1 MARWQKNKEVQ
12 GSMATTLYNAT
23 VVGKIT
29 ITPDLMIF
37 RVDTD
42 APRDEFEA
50 GQNLLLGLYGFE
62 KRSSNSEPELV
73 PAEDQK
79 LIQRPYSIASAK
91 TETRQLEF
99 YISQVKSGQL
109 TSRLFNL
116 NIGDRVYVGTKISGI
131 FRLDETPD
139 GSDIVMVA
147 TGTGIA
153 PYISFLRS
161 HIVER
166 PESKMVVIQG
176 AAHRWDLGY
185 YSELAFLEKSFA
197 NFFYVPTLTDADDR
211 WDGYKLCIEDL
222 LRNDILQNEFNITP
236 DPERTHFFVSGQPD
250 MVGHVSEWL
259 HDFGYTRHHPDEPG
273 ELYIEEF

>member
-1 MARWQKNKEVQ
+1 MD
-12 GSMATTLYNAT
+12 TTRYNAT
-23 VVGKIT
+23 VVGKIMV
-29 ITPDLMIF
+29 TPDLMIF
-37 RVDTD
+37 RLDTD
-42 APRDEFEA
+42 NARDEFEA

-73 PAEDQK
+73 PAEQDK

-116 NIGDRVYVGTKISGI
+116 NVGDRVYVGTKITGI

-185 YSELAFLEKSFA
+185 SSELTFLEKSFA
-197 NFFYVPTLTDADDR
+197 NFFYVRTLTDADDR
-211 WDGYKLCIEDL
+211 WDGYRFCIEEL
-222 LRNDILQNEFNITP
+222 LRKDLLQNEFNITP
-236 DPERTHFFVSGQPD
+236 DPERTHFFVSGQPE
-250 MVGHVSEWL
+250 MVAHVSEWL
-259 HDFGYTRHHPDEPG
+259 SDFGYSRHHPDDPG

>member
-1 MARWQKNKEVQ
+1 MESSR
-12 GSMATTLYNAT
+12 YNAT
-23 VVGKIT
+23 VTGKIMV
-29 ITPDLMIF
+29 TPDLMIL
-37 RVDTD
+37 RIDTD
-42 APRDEFEA
+42 EPIKEFEA
-50 GQNLLLGLYGFE
+50 GQNMLLGLYGFE
-62 KRSSNSEPELV
+62 KRSSNSEPESF
-73 PAEDQK
+73 PAEDEK

-91 TETRQLEF
+91 TETSQLEF

-116 NIGDRVYVGTKISGI
+116 NTGGRLFAGTKIAGV

-161 HIVER
+161 HIIER

-176 AAHRWDLGY
+176 ATHRWDLGY
-185 YSELAFLEKSFA
+185 SSEWTFLEKSFA

-211 WDGYKLCIEDL
+211 WDGYRLCIEDL
-222 LRNDILQNEFNITP
+222 LKNDVLQNEYNISP
-236 DPERTHFFVSGQPD
+236 DPERTHFFVSGKPD
-250 MVGHVSEWL
+250 MVAHVSEWL
-259 HDFGYTRHHPDEPG
+259 KGFGYTKHHPDNPG

>member
-1 MARWQKNKEVQ
+1 
-12 GSMATTLYNAT
+12 
-23 VVGKIT
+23 
-29 ITPDLMIF
+29 
-37 RVDTD
+37 
-42 APRDEFEA
+42 
-50 GQNLLLGLYGFE
+50 
-62 KRSSNSEPELV
+62 
-73 PAEDQK
+73 
-79 LIQRPYSIASAK
+79 
-91 TETRQLEF
+91 
-99 YISQVKSGQL
+99 
-109 TSRLFNL
+109 
-116 NIGDRVYVGTKISGI
+116 
-131 FRLDETPD
+131 
-139 GSDIVMVA
+139 MVA

>member
-1 MARWQKNKEVQ
+1 MDTQ
-12 GSMATTLYNAT
+12 YNAT
-23 VVGKIT
+23 VIDKIMV
-29 ITPDLMIF
+29 TPDIMIF
-37 RVDTD
+37 RINTD
-42 APRDEFEA
+42 EARAEFEA
-50 GQNLLLGLYGFE
+50 GQNILLGLFGYE
-62 KRSSNSEPELV
+62 TRSSNSEPELV
-73 PAEDQK
+73 PAEPHK
-79 LIQRPYSIASAK
+79 LIKRPYSIASAK
-91 TETRQLEF
+91 TEARQMEF

-116 NIGDRVYVGTKISGI
+116 DTGDRLYVGTRISGL

-185 YSELAFLEKSFA
+185 SSELTFLAKTYA

-211 WDGYKLCIEDL
+211 WDGYRLCIEDL
-222 LRNDILQNEFNITP
+222 LRNDTLQNEFNISP
-236 DPERTHFFVSGQPD
+236 DPERTHFFVSGKPE
-250 MVGHVSEWL
+250 MVSHVSEWL
-259 HDFGYTRHHPDEPG
+259 LGFGYTRHHPDEPG
-273 ELYIEEF
+273 ELYVEEF

>member
-1 MARWQKNKEVQ
+1 MD
-12 GSMATTLYNAT
+12 TPLYNAT
-23 VVGKIT
+23 VVGKIM
-29 ITPDLMIF
+29 ITPDIMIF
-37 RVDTD
+37 RIDTD
-42 APRDEFEA
+42 QAREEFEA
-50 GQNLLLGLYGFE
+50 GQNILLGLYGYE
-62 KRSSNSEPELV
+62 MRSSNSEPEVV
-73 PAEDQK
+73 PAEREK

-91 TETRQLEF
+91 NETRQMEF

-116 NIGDRVYVGTKISGI
+116 NIGDRLYVGTKISGH

-161 HIVER
+161 HIIER

-185 YSELAFLEKSFA
+185 YSELTFLEKTFA
-197 NFFYVPTLTDADDR
+197 NFFYVPTLTDPDDR
-211 WDGYKLCIEDL
+211 WDGYQLSIEDL
-222 LRNDILQNEFNITP
+222 LRNDTLQNWFNITP
-236 DPERTHFFVSGQPD
+236 DPERTHFFVSGKPE
-250 MVGHVSEWL
+250 MVSNVSEWL
-259 HDFGYTRHHPDEPG
+259 HEFGYTRHHPDNPG

>member
-1 MARWQKNKEVQ
+1 MERSE
-12 GSMATTLYNAT
+12 YNAT
-23 VVGKIT
+23 VTGKIMV
-29 ITPDLMIF
+29 TPDLMIL

-42 APRDEFEA
+42 EPRKEFEA
-50 GQNLLLGLYGFE
+50 GQNMLLGLYGFE
-62 KRSSNSEPELV
+62 KRSSNSEPEVV
-73 PAEDQK
+73 PADAEK
-79 LIQRPYSIASAK
+79 LIKRPYSIASAK
-91 TETRQLEF
+91 TETSQLEF

-116 NIGDRVYVGTKISGI
+116 NTGDRVFVGTAITGI

-161 HIVER
+161 HIIER

-185 YSELAFLEKSFA
+185 YSELTFLEKSFA
-197 NFFYVPTLTDADDR
+197 NFFYVPTLTDADER
-211 WDGYKLCIEDL
+211 WDGHRMWIEEL
-222 LRNDILQNEFNITP
+222 LKQDILQNEYNISP
-236 DPERTHFFVSGQPD
+236 DPDRTHFFVSGKPD
-250 MVGHVSEWL
+250 MVAHVSEWL
-259 HDFGYTRHHPDEPG
+259 VGYGYRRHHPDDPG

>member
-1 MARWQKNKEVQ
+1 MLSVNKEVDFLMDTQ
-12 GSMATTLYNAT
+12 AYNAT
-23 VVGKIT
+23 VIGKIMV
-29 ITPDLMIF
+29 TPDIMILTIDADEP
-37 RVDTD
+37 RV
-42 APRDEFEA
+42 EFEA
-50 GQNLLLGLYGFE
+50 GQNLLLGLYGYE
-62 KRSSNSEPELV
+62 SRSSNSEPELD
-73 PAEDQK
+73 PAEADK
-79 LIQRPYSIASAK
+79 LIKRPYSIASSK

-109 TSRLFNL
+109 TSRLFKL
-116 NIGDRVYVGTKISGI
+116 NIGDRLYVGTKITGI

-185 YSELAFLEKSFA
+185 YSELTFLEKTYA
-197 NFFYVPTLTDADDR
+197 NFFYVPTLTDADEK
-211 WDGYKLCIEDL
+211 WDGYRVCIEDL
-222 LRNDILQNEFNITP
+222 LTNEVLQNEFNISP
-236 DPERTHFFVSGQPD
+236 DPERTHFFVSGKPE
-250 MVGHVSEWL
+250 MVAHVSDWL
-259 HDFGYTRHHPDEPG
+259 LEFGYTRHHPDDPG

>member
-1 MARWQKNKEVQ
+1 MD
-12 GSMATTLYNAT
+12 TPLYNAT
-23 VVGKIT
+23 VIGKIMV
-29 ITPDLMIF
+29 TPDIMIL
-37 RVDTD
+37 RIDTD
-42 APRDEFEA
+42 EAREEFEA
-50 GQNLLLGLYGFE
+50 GQNILLGLYGYE
-62 KRSSNSEPELV
+62 SRSSNSEPESV
-73 PAEDQK
+73 PAEADK
-79 LIQRPYSIASAK
+79 LIKRPYSIASAK
-91 TETRQLEF
+91 TETRQMEF

-116 NIGDRVYVGTKISGI
+116 NIGDRVYAGSKISGL

-176 AAHRWDLGY
+176 SAHRWDGY
-185 YSELAFLEKSFA
+185 
-197 NFFYVPTLTDADDR
+197 R
-211 WDGYKLCIEDL
+211 LCIEDL
-222 LRNDILQNEFNITP
+222 LRNNTLQNEFNITP
-236 DPERTHFFVSGQPD
+236 DPERTHFFVSGKPE
-250 MVGHVSEWL
+250 MVSHVSEWL
-259 HDFGYTRHHPDEPG
+259 HDFGYTRHNPNDPG